1 MRLSNFII
9 SSLEPVLQEWED
21 FAATIA
27 PAGQQT
33 DKIALRDHV
42 KRMLETISL
51 DLSKPE
57 TEWAEIEK
65 STGNNNSPP
74 SAKTAATTHGIE
86 RLALGFS
93 LNAAVAEYRA
103 LRASVTRMWKKS
115 LSNEPL
121 TESMVN
127 DLIRF
132 NEAIDQS
139 INESVTS
146 YSFEKEQQ
154 TRIFDTILSSLPD
167 MTFTLTLQGRFT
179 YVNKAMTSFFAQS
192 VNELLGKNFLDL
204 GVLNG
209 PDLQRHVIQVI
220 QTGKQFR
227 AEMAH
232 TFPSGQ
238 LGFYEYILAPAFD
251 QQGMVEAIVG
261 TAREIT
267 ERKMLE
273 QSNWQKANYD
283 QLSGLPNRRLFLDR
297 LDQELKHGGRAGK
310 QTALLFI
317 DLDHFKEAND
327 QFGHE
332 TGDRLLRLTSTRL
345 SGCIRETDTLA
356 RLGGDEFTIILQDIT
371 DTAYVEMIAGKILSE
386 LATPFP
392 ILEHTIYI
400 SGSIGIALAPQDSS
414 NPEVL
419 ITCADQAMYFAKN
432 AGRNQFSFYRSN
444 DRRLGMDS
452 AGDGTLSG

>member
-1 MRLSNFII
+1 MRLSNFIRFN
-9 SSLEPVLQEWED
+9 LEAVLQEWED
-21 FAATIA
+21 FAATVV
-27 PAGQQT
+27 PAGQHF

-42 KRMLETISL
+42 KRMLETISQDL
-51 DLSKPE
+51 DKPE
-57 TEWAEIEK
+57 TEVAEIEK
-65 STGNNNSPP
+65 STGNSNAHASE
-74 SAKTAATTHGIE
+74 KTAATTHGIE

-121 TESMVN
+121 SETMVN

-132 NEAIDQS
+132 SEAIDQS

-167 MTFTLTLQGRFT
+167 MTFTLAMNGRFT
-179 YVNKAMTSFFAQS
+179 YVNKAMTTFFAKS
-192 VNELLGKNFLDL
+192 VEDLLGKNFLDL
-204 GVLNG
+204 GLLNG
-209 PDLQRHVIQVI
+209 PDLQRQVAQVI

-227 AEMAH
+227 AEVAY

-238 LGFYEYILAPAFD
+238 LAYYEYILAPAFNN
-251 QQGMVEAIVG
+251 QGAVEAIVG

-267 ERKMLE
+267 ERKMVE
-273 QSNWQKANYD
+273 NSNWQKANYD
-283 QLSGLPNRRLFLDR
+283 LLTGLPNRRLFLDR
-297 LDQELKHGGRAGK
+297 LSQALKHGERVGK
-310 QTALLFI
+310 RCALLYI

-327 QFGHE
+327 QFGHD
-332 TGDRLLRLTSTRL
+332 TGDQLLKLAAARL

-356 RLGGDEFTIILQDIT
+356 RLGGDEFTIIMQDLA
-371 DTAYVEMIAGKILSE
+371 DTQFVELVSEKMLIE

-392 ILEHTIYI
+392 ILDHIIRI
-400 SGSIGIALAPQDSS
+400 SGSIGIALAPKDSS

-419 ITCADQAMYFAKN
+419 MTNADQAMYVAKN
-432 AGRNQFSFYRSN
+432 AGRNRFSFFSP
-444 DRRLGMDS
+444 
-452 AGDGTLSG
+452 A